1 MENLKGKV
9 VIITGGAA
17 GIGGAI
23 TSVLMERGA
32 SVVAV
37 DIDQKAGER
46 KVKENPDKIAFLKGD
61 ISKESVAKEAVAIA
75 IERFGKVTGLI
86 NNGHPSVEKSILD
99 HTDEDWALS
108 IDAGFYATLY
118 FMKAAY
124 PELKKSKGSIVN
136 FGSGAAVKGNVG
148 QASYAAAKEAIRG
161 LSRVAANEWAQDKI
175 QVNIVSPLALTEG
188 LAEWKKTS
196 PEEYKKVA
204 EKVPMKRFGDPR
216 QDIAPVVV
224 FLLSDDS
231 RYMTGQTIMVDGG
244 STMLT

>member
-37 DIDQKAGER
+37 DIDEKAGEQ

-75 IERFGKVTGLI
+75 IERFGKLTGLI

-108 IDAGFYATLY
+108 INAGFYATLY

-124 PELKKSKGSIVN
+124 PELKKSKGAIVN
-136 FGSGAAVKGNVG
+136 FGSGAAIKGNID

-161 LSRVAANEWAQDKI
+161 LSRVAANEWAKDEI
-175 QVNIVSPLALTEG
+175 QVNVVSPLALTEG
-188 LAEWKKTS
+188 LVKWKETS
-196 PEEYKKVA
+196 PEEYEKVA
-204 EKVPMKRFGDPR
+204 ERVPMGRFGDPR
-216 QDIAPVVV
+216 KDIAPVVV

>member
-37 DIDQKAGER
+37 DIDEEAGER

-61 ISKESVAKEAVAIA
+61 ISKESVAKEAVALA
-75 IERFGKVTGLI
+75 ISRFGKVTGLI

-99 HTDEDWALS
+99 HTDQDWALS
-108 IDAGFYATLY
+108 INAGFYATLY

-124 PELKKSKGSIVN
+124 PELKKSKGAIVN
-136 FGSGAAVKGNVG
+136 FGSGAAIKGNIE
-148 QASYAAAKEAIRG
+148 QASYVAAKEAIRG
-161 LSRVAANEWAQDKI
+161 LSRVAANEWAEDEI
-175 QVNIVSPLALTEG
+175 QVNVISPLALTEG
-188 LAEWKKTS
+188 LAKWKETS
-196 PEEYKKVA
+196 PKEYEKVA

-216 QDIAPVVV
+216 KDIAPAVV

>member
-1 MENLKGKV
+1 
-9 VIITGGAA
+9 
-17 GIGGAI
+17 
-23 TSVLMERGA
+23 MERGA

-37 DIDQKAGER
+37 DIDEEAGER

-61 ISKESVAKEAVAIA
+61 ISKESVAKEAVALA
-75 IERFGKVTGLI
+75 ISRFGKVTGLI

-108 IDAGFYATLY
+108 INAGYYATLY

-124 PELKKSKGSIVN
+124 PELKKSKGAIVN
-136 FGSGAAVKGNVG
+136 FGSGAAIKGNIE
-148 QASYAAAKEAIRG
+148 QASYVAAKEAIRRS
-161 LSRVAANEWAQDKI
+161 SRAAANEWAEDEI
-175 QVNIVSPLALTEG
+175 QVNVISPLALTEG
-188 LAEWKKTS
+188 LAKWKETS
-196 PEEYKKVA
+196 PEEYEKVA
-204 EKVPMKRFGDPR
+204 SKVPMKRFGDPR
-216 QDIAPVVV
+216 KDIAPAVV